1 MADEAPKDAKPIDVV
16 LLRGPTEDGE
26 GMRVLRARDERIELG
41 EVRPLK
47 DGKPIAGEIVQLS
60 PRAGAPALCDVEV
73 VAKIAPAAALA
84 QVAAAAPGVRDA
96 KGPAKVSSPAYRTSW
111 ERIFGQ
117 DEAVTAP
124 SPSPGTLN

>member
-26 GMRVLRARDERIELG
+26 GLRVLRARDERIELG

-73 VAKIAPAAALA
+73 VAKVTPAAA
-84 QVAAAAPGVRDA
+84 VAEVAPGVRDA